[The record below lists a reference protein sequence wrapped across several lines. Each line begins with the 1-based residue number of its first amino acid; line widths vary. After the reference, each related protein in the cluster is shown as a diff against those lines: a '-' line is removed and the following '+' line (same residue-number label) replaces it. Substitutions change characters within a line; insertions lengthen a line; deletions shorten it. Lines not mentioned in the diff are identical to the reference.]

1 MVKKTDKII
10 FIGLLVTLLIV
21 LVLIVAKVIYNVT

>member
-1 MVKKTDKII
+1 MVKKTDKIT
-10 FIGLLVTLLIV
+10 FTGLLVTLLIV

>member
-1 MVKKTDKII
+1 MVKKTDKIT
-10 FIGLLVTLLIV
+10 FIGLLVTVLIV

>member
-1 MVKKTDKII
+1 MVKKTDKIT

-21 LVLIVAKVIYNVT
+21 LVLIVVKVIYNVT

>member
-1 MVKKTDKII
+1 MVKKNDKIT

>member
-1 MVKKTDKII
+1 MVKKTDKIT

>member
-1 MVKKTDKII
+1 MVKKTDKIT

-21 LVLIVAKVIYNVT
+21 LILIVAKVIYNIT

>member
-1 MVKKTDKII
+1 MVKKTDKIT

-21 LVLIVAKVIYNVT
+21 LVLIVAKVIYNIT

>member
-1 MVKKTDKII
+1 MVKKTDKIT

-21 LVLIVAKVIYNVT
+21 LILIVAQVIYNIT

>member
-21 LVLIVAKVIYNVT
+21 LVLIVAKVIYTVT

>member
-1 MVKKTDKII
+1 MVKKTDKIT

-21 LVLIVAKVIYNVT
+21 LVLIVARVIYNVT

>member
-1 MVKKTDKII
+1 MVKKNDKIT

-21 LVLIVAKVIYNVT
+21 LVLIVVKVIYNIT

>member
-1 MVKKTDKII
+1 MAKKNDKIT

-21 LVLIVAKVIYNVT
+21 LVLIVVKVIYNIT